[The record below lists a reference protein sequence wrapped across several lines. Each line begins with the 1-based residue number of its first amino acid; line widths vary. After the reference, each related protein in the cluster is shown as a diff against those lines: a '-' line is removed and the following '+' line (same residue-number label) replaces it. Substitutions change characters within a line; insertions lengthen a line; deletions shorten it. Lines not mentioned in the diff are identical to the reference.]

1 MEALRN
7 LGRHKLRN
15 GLTIGGIVIG
25 VLALVTMGAMAE
37 KTNSLFDGGERFF
50 ADHVSVADS
59 RSSAFGGG
67 LMELVKVA
75 EIERIDGVAA
85 AFPTV
90 GVQAKATSSG
100 VNFGPPPFVS
110 GTLDGYEKY
119 SSFKLTIAHGRE
131 RAPGSRGEVVVG
143 ADLAKQYGLSP
154 GSTIRFPIID
164 EPQPGLTQYPF
175 TVVGILEKT
184 LTLPDTGA
192 FVSLADAQQ
201 LLKER
206 LPPAIKGQV
215 DTTTL
220 ATGIDVFG
228 KPGVDLDDLARRI
241 ARDVPAVRATP
252 PSELVAQFRAAS
264 VIFSAIT
271 TGSALLALIIGG
283 LSVIN
288 TMSMAVVERF
298 REIGLKKAVGARTGH
313 ILGEFLWES
322 VAIGLIGG
330 VIGLAAGW
338 LITQGINAATADQNL
353 ELFLVTPR
361 LVAIA
366 IGFSVGLGALA
377 GLIPALRA
385 ARLDP
390 VIALRY
396 Q

>member
-37 KTNSLFDGGERFF
+37 KTNSLFEGGERFF

-67 LMELVKVA
+67 LMELAKVA
-75 EIERIDGVAA
+75 EIERVEGVAA

-90 GVQAKATSSG
+90 GVQARATSGG

-110 GTLDGYEKY
+110 GTLDGYQRY
-119 SSFKLTIAHGRE
+119 SSFKLTIARGRE
-131 RAPGSRGEVVVG
+131 RASGSRGEVVVG
-143 ADLAKQYGLSP
+143 ADLAKQYDLGP
-154 GSTIRFPIID
+154 GSTIKFPIVD

-192 FVSLADAQQ
+192 FVSLADAQM

-206 LPPAIKGQV
+206 LPPAIKAQV
-215 DTTTL
+215 DTSTL

-241 ARDVPAVRATP
+241 ARDVGAVRATP

-298 REIGLKKAVGARTGH
+298 REIGLKKAVGARTEH

-322 VAIGLIGG
+322 VAIGVIGG
-330 VIGLAAGW
+330 LIGLALGW
-338 LITQGINAATADQNL
+338 LITQAINAATAEQNL
-353 ELFLVTPR
+353 ELFLVSPR